1 MAKTGYPGGQ
11 AVDRSDIPVATL
23 HCTSAEDPS
32 CGTGRS
38 ISVFYPSFSFLE
50 CSY

>member
-11 AVDRSDIPVATL
+11 TVDHNDSPVATL

-32 CGTGRS
+32 CATGRS
-38 ISVFYPSFSFLE
+38 VSVPYPSFSFLE
-50 CSY
+50 CSC